1 MIKEILIA
9 ASIPSAIVTLLIWML
24 QRKIT
29 KNEEK
34 RDAQNEKQEKLQIL
48 LIDSVNATMDL
59 SEATAR
65 AVQRIPDAHCNG
77 DMHAALEQV
86 ERTRKREQN
95 LLTQSGIHDI
105 MRD

>member
-1 MIKEILIA
+1 MRDILIA

-24 QRKIT
+24 QRKIA
-29 KNEEK
+29 KNEKK

-48 LIDSVNATMDL
+48 LIDSVHATMDL

>member
-1 MIKEILIA
+1 MREILIA

-48 LIDSVNATMDL
+48 LIDSVHATMDL

>member
-1 MIKEILIA
+1 MKDILIA
-9 ASIPSAIVTLLIWML
+9 ASIQSAVVTLLIWML

-48 LIDSVNATMDL
+48 LIDSVHATMDL

>member
-1 MIKEILIA
+1 MRDILIA

-29 KNEEK
+29 KNEKK

-48 LIDSVNATMDL
+48 LIDSVHATMDL

>member
-1 MIKEILIA
+1 MREILIA

>member
-48 LIDSVNATMDL
+48 LIDSVHATMDL

-65 AVQRIPDAHCNG
+65 AVQRIDPHCNG
-77 DMHAALEQV
+77 DMHAALAQV
-86 ERTRKREQN
+86 QQTRKREQS

>member
-1 MIKEILIA
+1 MKDILIA

-48 LIDSVNATMDL
+48 LIDSVHATMDL

-65 AVQRIPDAHCNG
+65 AVQRIPGAHCNG

>member
-1 MIKEILIA
+1 MKDILIA

-48 LIDSVNATMDL
+48 LIDSVHATMDL

>member
-1 MIKEILIA
+1 MKEILIA

-29 KNEEK
+29 KNEKK

-48 LIDSVNATMDL
+48 LIDSVHATMDL